1 MARLA
6 WRTGRPPEVD
16 GSGEPLPPL
25 GRASRARVGG
35 RELWRLPHADENL
48 ARRLLGLGLGLVEG
62 GVDDEGAWLLRE
74 IPEKTADALARGE
87 RVPSARAVRALR
99 DIACSL
105 QRFEESSLSPGRLSP
120 DEIAL
125 GESGAW
131 LAARAYLAAK
141 LGELAPQ
148 RGGSSG
154 PSPRWTPPEQA
165 EGADWDS
172 AANRYVLAL
181 VVYRMLAGEHP
192 FAGAGVRHALD
203 EMRRGVAPLPDDA
216 ARALAPGVQ
225 ALLLAMLDPSPS
237 RRPRSAAEVVRRLD
251 EATGASRPARAA
263 AREVPAE
270 RPLLRAERPV
280 EREPPRAAA
289 RPSRATPPER
299 RPLAGGRARALALAA
314 PIAAGAL
321 ALAGGWLA
329 SPAVVGPGSAP
340 SGSVKPI
347 VRAVE
352 PLASAASAGCGGC
365 HPAEVD
371 EWNRSVMAHS
381 LTSPL
386 FGGLDSVVQEQV
398 GRDARCPNGAGIL
411 RRPGATVCRDP
422 TTGVTTTGAGGE
434 HWCVN
439 CHAGGENIAREMPG
453 WDALG
458 DPRTRAPTKDL
469 LSAQAREGVSCALC
483 HMTRGAV
490 GPHGATA
497 GYEGNPTWASPAT
510 GAVFPTRPEDGA
522 GRFGVGNSGYRLEP
536 DLFLVD
542 RGRRRGATDAPVVHR
557 SAPAE
562 TRSFLKS
569 SEFCGTCHDVRLFG
583 TDVLGAQ
590 QRGEHFK
597 RLRNGYSEWR
607 AWADGEERAGRKAA
621 TCQDCHMGLYP
632 GICRPGGPG
641 GGGCPT
647 GTTFERRAPGERP
660 KGGAGPASPT
670 APRASHYFTSV
681 DIPLGDAY
689 ADALAD
695 ATALDG
701 SGLPLGLR
709 ARRDM
714 LLRHTFRFEIGRA
727 ARDGQSLNI
736 PIEIENV
743 GAGHRVPAGFSQE
756 REIWVELTVKDGRG
770 AVVYEVGKL
779 PRPDADLADKIFV
792 RINTGDGG
800 ETDRFGRPLGVFGA
814 DVVDGPDAPRWSPP
828 PQLGGVS
835 FRGKGLINFQNGFL
849 RCVRCIGFIDAAGAC
864 QPGPGQGR
872 TRADRF
878 DDGAYD
884 IDTGECRSN
893 LSGPNA
899 LFETYFPV
907 GALDAD
913 RGVFKA
919 PDAIIDT
926 RSLPPRVPAVYTYVL
941 DVAGRPGPF
950 TARAVLHFRAFPPYL
965 VRAFAA
971 YEARMAARGARPSGA
986 QVKESM
992 LRRVDV
998 VDLGA
1003 AEVRVE

>member
-6 WRTGRPPEVD
+6 WRTGPPPD
-16 GSGEPLPPL
+16 AALSGEPLPPL
-25 GRASRARVGG
+25 GRATRRAWGR
-35 RELWRLPHADENL
+35 RELWRLPSADENL

-62 GVDDEGAWLLRE
+62 GVDDEGAWLLRDV
-74 IPEKTADALARGE
+74 PETTADALARGE
-87 RVPSARAVRALR
+87 RLPASRAVQAFR

-105 QRFEESSLSPGRLSP
+105 QRFEEASLSPGRLSP
-120 DEIAL
+120 DEIAI
-125 GESGAW
+125 GETEAW
-131 LAARAYLAAK
+131 IAARSYLAAK
-141 LGELAPQ
+141 LGELAPE

-165 EGADWDS
+165 EGADWDNS
-172 AANRYVLAL
+172 ANRYVLGL

-203 EMRRGVAPLPDDA
+203 EMRRGVAPLPDDV

-225 ALLLAMLDPSPS
+225 ALLLAMLDPSLP
-237 RRPRSAAEVVRRLD
+237 RRPRSAADVVRRLD
-251 EATGASRPARAA
+251 EATGARRPARVPV
-263 AREVPAE
+263 RDVPAE
-270 RPLLRAERPV
+270 RPVVAAAPARP
-280 EREPPRAAA
+280 EAPKRLPRA
-289 RPSRATPPER
+289 
-299 RPLAGGRARALALAA
+299 GRKARALWLAA

-321 ALAGGWLA
+321 SLAAGWLA
-329 SPAVVGPGSAP
+329 TPTPRGPSA
-340 SGSVKPI
+340 SGASSKPI

-352 PLASAASAGCGGC
+352 PLASASAAGCAGC
-365 HPAEVD
+365 HPSEVD

-398 GRDARCPNGAGIL
+398 GRDSRCPNGAGIL
-411 RRPGATVCRDP
+411 RRPGASVCRDP
-422 TTGVTTTGAGGE
+422 ITGVTTTGAGGE

-439 CHAGGENIAREMPG
+439 CHAGGENIGREMPG

-469 LSAQAREGVSCALC
+469 LSPQAREGVSCALC
-483 HMTRGAV
+483 HMTRGPV

-497 GYEGNPTWASPAT
+497 GYEGNPTWTSPAT

-522 GRFGVGNSGYRLEP
+522 GRLGVGNSGYRLET
-536 DLFLVD
+536 DLFLLE
-542 RGRRRGATDAPVVHR
+542 RGRGRGTIDAPVVHR
-557 SAPAE
+557 SAPAAS
-562 TRSFLKS
+562 RAFLKS

-590 QRGEHFK
+590 GRGEHFK

-607 AWADGEERAGRKAA
+607 AWADTEERAGRKAA

-641 GGGCPT
+641 GGGCPS

-660 KGGAGPASPT
+660 RGGAGPAAPT

-681 DIPLGDAY
+681 DVPLGDAY

-714 LLRHTFRFEIGRA
+714 LLRHTFRFEMGRA
-727 ARDGQSLNI
+727 ARDGQSLSI

-779 PRPDADLADKIFV
+779 PRPDADLADKIFL

-835 FRGKGLINFQNGFL
+835 FRGRGLINLQNGFL

-893 LSGPNA
+893 LSGQNA

-926 RSLPPRVPAVYTYVL
+926 RSLPPRIPAVYTYVL

-950 TARAVLHFRAFPPYL
+950 SARAVLHFRAFPPYL

-986 QVKESM
+986 QVRESM

-998 VDLGA
+998 VDLGV